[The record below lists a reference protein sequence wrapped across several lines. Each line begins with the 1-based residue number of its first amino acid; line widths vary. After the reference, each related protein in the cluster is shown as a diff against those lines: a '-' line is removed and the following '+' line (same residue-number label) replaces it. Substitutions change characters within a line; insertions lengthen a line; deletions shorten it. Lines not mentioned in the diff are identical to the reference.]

1 MSSNDRLRAEIHR
14 AADFIAE
21 IDLPE
26 FVAEFTPEVVRLY
39 KVNTLCNMFFW
50 VGLELSRCNRRGGTR
65 RNRCKNALLATPH
78 TNLERSHG
86 LPGGGG
92 RKR

>member
-1 MSSNDRLRAEIHR
+1 
-14 AADFIAE
+14 
-21 IDLPE
+21 
-26 FVAEFTPEVVRLY
+26 
-39 KVNTLCNMFFW
+39 
-50 VGLELSRCNRRGGTR
+50 LELSRCNRRGGTR